1 MTGVWP
7 TECLNDVIVVRHIC
21 GIQIGILGFEA
32 MSMFSQIRQLNE
44 STAVWLTKAFGTMT
58 VCYMFMIY
66 GLLPV
71 FAAFQPYQEW
81 FLYWSNWIQ
90 LWSLPLLLVGTN
102 ILGRDAETRA
112 RIDHKRLSQSYDE
125 QKKIYHELLAMLKR
139 QEEIMQGLLKQDQV
153 LNQQNIVLAEQT
165 QLLKTEL
172 ELLKKPE

>member
-1 MTGVWP
+1 
-7 TECLNDVIVVRHIC
+7 
-21 GIQIGILGFEA
+21 
-32 MSMFSQIRQLNE
+32 MFSHLRQLNE